1 MRFAA
6 IVLLGASAMV
16 GAAVHGASG
25 LVVQETGA
33 SAQLVVQTESGAV
46 RGANGTVAGVRAFK
60 GIPFA
65 APPVGDLRWR
75 APQPAAAWKGTLDAT
90 HFGAICPQLLH
101 HPGSI
106 SYFDAGPQTLSEDC
120 LTLNV
125 WTAARGASDKL
136 PVMVW
141 IHGGGFDHG
150 SSMEKYY
157 WSDDLAH
164 KGAVV
169 VTFNYR
175 VGALGFLAHPE
186 LSAESDHHTSG
197 NYGLLDQIAAL
208 EWVRR
213 NIAAFGGDPNNVTIF
228 GQSAG
233 AASVTDLTVS
243 PLAAG
248 LFERAIA
255 ESGGLGR
262 PPRKLA
268 DAETA
273 GVTWAASMGAKN
285 LADLRRLTPEQLI
298 SVPAPGGPIVD
309 GYVIP
314 DDPTAIYREGKQI
327 DVPMILGSTSN
338 EGGLGKITVTAAA
351 AQANAQTL
359 YGADA
364 AAYLALYPA
373 GTDAE
378 AVASAY
384 RQVAERAAANER
396 TLARLASTTGKS
408 PVYLYRWSHSLP
420 EPPDANFSEGP
431 NSQFGAYHASE
442 LLYVFDD
449 LHLRNWPWTDA
460 DRRLADEISQYW
472 FNLAATGNPNG
483 PGLPQWPAFDAQH
496 QMIMNFGEVPAA
508 IPMPRAAALDFQDA
522 HPVITRR

>member
-1 MRFAA
+1 MRFAI
-6 IVLLGASAMV
+6 IVLLAASAV
-16 GAAVHGASG
+16 AIAAPQTPTNS
-25 LVVQETGA
+25 A
-33 SAQLVVQTESGAV
+33 SAPLVVQTDNGAV
-46 RGANGTVAGVRAFK
+46 AGAPGTVPGVRDFK

-90 HFGAICPQLLH
+90 HFGAICPQHLH
-101 HPGSI
+101 TPGSI
-106 SYFDAGPQTLSEDC
+106 SYLSPGPQTLSEDC

-125 WTAARGASDKL
+125 WTAARSASDKL

-141 IHGGGFDHG
+141 IYGGGFDHG
-150 SSMEKYY
+150 SGMEPFY

-208 EWVRR
+208 QWVHR

-233 AASVTDLTVS
+233 AMSVTDLTVS
-243 PLAAG
+243 PLAGG

-255 ESGGLGR
+255 ESGGLG
-262 PPRKLA
+262 PAPRKLA

-273 GVTWAASMGAKN
+273 GVAWAASVGAKN

-314 DDPTAIYREGKQI
+314 DDPAALYRAGKQT
-327 DVPMILGSTSN
+327 DVPMIFGSTAN
-338 EGGLGKITVTAAA
+338 EDGLNKITITAAA
-351 AQANAQTL
+351 AQAAAQSK

-373 GTDAE
+373 STDAE
-378 AVASAY
+378 AIASAY
-384 RQVAERAAANER
+384 LFFAEHAAANER
-396 TLARLASTTGKS
+396 RLARLASAAGKS
-408 PVYLYRWSHSLP
+408 PVYLYRWSHALP
-420 EPPDANFSEGP
+420 EPPDANFREGP

-442 LLYVFDD
+442 LMYVFDNQ
-449 LHLRNWPWTDA
+449 HLRDWPWTDV
-460 DRRLADEISQYW
+460 DHRLADQMSQYW
-472 FNLAATGNPNG
+472 FNFAASGNPNG
-483 PGLPQWPAFDAQH
+483 PGLPVWPAFDAQH
-496 QMIMNFGEVPAA
+496 QVLLNFADTPAA
-508 IPMPRAAALDFQDA
+508 IPVPRPDALDFQDA
-522 HPVITRR
+522 HPPAPAARR